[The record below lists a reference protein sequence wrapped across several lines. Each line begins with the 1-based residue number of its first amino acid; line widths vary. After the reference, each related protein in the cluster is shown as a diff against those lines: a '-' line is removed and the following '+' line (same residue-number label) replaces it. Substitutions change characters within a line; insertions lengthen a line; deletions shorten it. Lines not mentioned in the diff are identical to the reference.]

1 MMPVP
6 GPTTR
11 RTGAAYGQFWTAG
24 AQFWAFNVEYGL
36 VRRLEMWKQKDVI
49 IMSALALA
57 LVVPAENAPKEKE
70 AVSTS
75 ESRDPGKEAERVIAS
90 ANILKEL
97 MNTPESNIPSELLDR
112 AHAIAVVPNVVKAA
126 FGVGG
131 QHGKGLVTRRLSDRR
146 WGAPAFIDLSGGSF
160 GLQIGVSATDLVLV
174 FTNEDGLK
182 GLFEDKVELGGSSG
196 VAAGPVGRSA
206 EAGTNVTFDSPIYS
220 YSRSK
225 GLFAGISLKGTVMTI
240 DDSAN
245 HHVYGNK
252 VSGREILLSGKVA
265 PAPVFSPFLRAL
277 KQETQ
282 VAKATIESSGENEKT
297 QTLEKTSVNE
307 PVIKSTG
314 VTTDAKSAQEAL
326 KAKGFYDGEVDGV
339 VGPKTRRA
347 ISEYQKSER
356 LEVTGR
362 LDSLTAEKLGLRR

>member
-1 MMPVP
+1 MC
-6 GPTTR
+6 
-11 RTGAAYGQFWTAG
+11 
-24 AQFWAFNVEYGL
+24 
-36 VRRLEMWKQKDVI
+36 KQRDVI

-57 LVVPAENAPKEKE
+57 LVVPAESAPKEKK
-70 AVSTS
+70 AVSAS
-75 ESRDPGKEAERVIAS
+75 ESRDTGKEAERVLAS

-97 MNTPESNIPSELLDR
+97 INTPESNIPSELLDK
-112 AHAIAVVPNVVKAA
+112 AHAIAVVPNEVNAA

-131 QHGKGLVTRRLSDRR
+131 RHGKGVITRRLSDRR

-160 GLQIGVSATDLVLV
+160 GLQIGVSITDLVLV
-174 FTNEDGLK
+174 FTKEDGLK
-182 GLFEDKVELGGSSG
+182 GLFEDKVELGGSAG
-196 VAAGPVGRSA
+196 VAAGPIGRSA

-245 HHVYGNK
+245 HHVYGNN

-265 PAPVFSPFLRAL
+265 PAPVFGPFLKAL

-282 VAKATIESSGENEKT
+282 VAKATIESSRENEKT
-297 QTLEKTSVNE
+297 RTIEQTSVNE

-314 VTTDAKSAQEAL
+314 VTRENAKSAQEAL
-326 KAKGFYDGEVDGV
+326 KAKGFYDGDVDGV

-347 ISEYQKSER
+347 LSEYQKSEG
-356 LEVTGR
+356 LNVTGR
-362 LDSLTAEKLGLRR
+362 LDSLTAEKLGVRR

>member
-1 MMPVP
+1 
-6 GPTTR
+6 
-11 RTGAAYGQFWTAG
+11 
-24 AQFWAFNVEYGL
+24 
-36 VRRLEMWKQKDVI
+36 MWKQRDVI
-49 IMSALALA
+49 MMSALALA
-57 LVVPAENAPKEKE
+57 LVVPADSAPKEKK

-75 ESRDPGKEAERVIAS
+75 ESRDTGKEAERVIAS

-97 MNTPESNIPSELLDR
+97 MNTPESNIPSELLDK
-112 AHAIAVVPNVVKAA
+112 AHAIAVVPNLVKGA

-131 QHGKGLVTRRLSDRR
+131 EHGKGLVTRRLSDRR

-182 GLFEDKVELGGSSG
+182 GLFQDKVELGGSAG
-196 VAAGPVGRSA
+196 VAAGPLGRSA

-245 HHVYGNK
+245 HHVYGNN

-265 PAPVFSPFLRAL
+265 PAPVFGPFLKAL

-282 VAKATIESSGENEKT
+282 VAKATIESSRETETQKVEIKT
-297 QTLEKTSVNE
+297 PASESAKTGITRE
-307 PVIKSTG
+307 E
-314 VTTDAKSAQEAL
+314 AKSAQESL
-326 KAKGFYDGEVDGV
+326 KAKGFYHGEADGI
-339 VGPKTRRA
+339 VGPQTRRA
-347 ISEYQKSER
+347 LREYQKTEGLS
-356 LEVTGR
+356 VTGR
-362 LDSLTAEKLGLRR
+362 LDSPTAEKLGVRL